1 MRSEVCIQ
9 PFSKNGKFMLGNE
22 LKTLLNNS
30 DFKKIWFVSFSVR
43 RGGVIRILPELK
55 NAIANGAEI
64 NLILGI
70 DHNSTSIEAID
81 ELLKIKINS
90 KILKDTSF
98 AHTFHPKIYLFE
110 GSKNAELF
118 VGSNNLTAGGIFTN
132 YESCIHI
139 SFDLSKDKAIYKEH
153 KKELEPVINPKGI
166 TVKKLTKSLVETL
179 KKSKDVVSES
189 VTRQEYVKRTL
200 GKKKKSV
207 FGSQKFPDLPAM
219 PIEYQK
225 KIVKQSN
232 KKQAKVK
239 TVLALNSVYIQL
251 NKIQGTTIPGEVRI
265 PKALRNIDE
274 PFWGWPKS
282 YTIQHRKLGEKERTY
297 SERKTQWEI
306 IDSSKPTQRISD
318 TVRIYDYKERGEF
331 RFYSNKLV
339 ETGADEFDIIKLT
352 IHPDQN
358 FDYQCELAKRGST
371 KYLEWE
377 KHCSVDITNSQR
389 KYGID

>member
-1 MRSEVCIQ
+1 
-9 PFSKNGKFMLGNE
+9 MLGNE
-22 LKTLLNNS
+22 LKNLLNNS

-43 RGGVIRILPELK
+43 KGGIIRILPELK
-55 NAIANGAEI
+55 NAIENGAEI

-70 DHNSTSIEAID
+70 DHNSTSTEAMD

-90 KILKDTSF
+90 KIFKDASL

-132 YESCIHI
+132 YECCIHI
-139 SFDLSKDKAIYKEH
+139 SFDLSKDKSIYKKH
-153 KKELEPVINPKGI
+153 KKELEPIINPKGI
-166 TVKKLTKSLVETL
+166 TVKKLTKSLVEAL
-179 KKSKDVVSES
+179 KKSKDIVSENP
-189 VTRQEYVKRTL
+189 TRQDYVNKTTS
-200 GKKKKSV
+200 KKKKSL

-219 PIEYQK
+219 PTEYQK
-225 KIVKQSN
+225 EIVKQSN

-265 PKALRNIDE
+265 PKALRTIDE
-274 PFWGWPKS
+274 SFWDWPEA
-282 YTIQHRKLGEKERTY
+282 YATQHRKQGKKERTY
-297 SERKTQWEI
+297 LERKTRWEI
-306 IDSSKPTQRISD
+306 IDSSNPTQRISD

-331 RFYSNKLV
+331 RFYANKLV
-339 ETGADEFDIIKLT
+339 DTGADEFDIIKLSL
-352 IHPDQN
+352 HSGQN
-358 FDYQCELAKRGST
+358 FDYRCELAKKGSA
-371 KYLEWE
+371 KYSEWE